1 MKKILEE
8 GKTTFYQQILKSGTI
23 VVIREDKEPL
33 PKKWTESHQD
43 KLAKEERKLNK
54 EEIKNGKNKKK

>member
-8 GKTTFYQQILKSGTI
+8 DKVIFYHQVLENGTI
-23 VVIREDKEPL
+23 VVTREDKEPL
-33 PKKWTESHQD
+33 PKKWTESYQD

-54 EEIKNGKNKKK
+54 EEIINGKKKTK

>member
-8 GKTTFYQQILKSGTI
+8 DKVVFYHQILENGTI

-33 PKKWTESHQD
+33 PKKWT
-43 KLAKEERKLNK
+43 LAEHERKFK
-54 EEIKNGKNKKK
+54 EEIKNGKKKTK

>member
-8 GKTTFYQQILKSGTI
+8 DKVTFYQQILKSGTI

-33 PKKWTESHQD
+33 PKKWS
-43 KLAKEERKLNK
+43 LAEHERKFKEES
-54 EEIKNGKNKKK
+54 KNGKKKKTE

>member
-8 GKTTFYQQILKSGTI
+8 GKVVFYHQILENGTI

-33 PKKWTESHQD
+33 PKKWT
-43 KLAKEERKLNK
+43 LAEHERKFK
-54 EEIKNGKNKKK
+54 EEIKNGKKKTK